1 MPAKKRKKSHSR
13 VSSTK
18 ELGVVMPNN
27 VRSELHKDVHRTVV
41 WISLLGLT
49 LAIVLVVYANY
60 SRVISE
66 ILAMSN

>member
-1 MPAKKRKKSHSR
+1 MPVKKKNSRAKVKSVTR
-13 VSSTK
+13 
-18 ELGVVMPNN
+18 ELGVTMPNN
-27 VRSELHKDVHRTVV
+27 MRSELKKDVHHTVV

-60 SRVISE
+60 SQVISD